1 MQTVYLLLGSNV
13 GDRMDYLKKA
23 SISIESKIGKI
34 VKKSQV
40 YETEP
45 WGEKE
50 QDDFLN
56 IVLEIQTKL
65 NPTTTLEKI
74 KEIESLLEREET
86 YKWGPRE
93 IDIDILFFGDEM
105 ISEVNLTIPH
115 PFIHERK
122 FTLVPLSEI
131 APDLYHPFMGTTVVE
146 LLLECEDMSDVKPF
160 KNLNLCW

>member
-50 QDDFLN
+50 QDDF
-56 IVLEIQTKL
+56 
-65 NPTTTLEKI
+65 
-74 KEIESLLEREET
+74 
-86 YKWGPRE
+86 
-93 IDIDILFFGDEM
+93 F
-105 ISEVNLTIPH
+105 
-115 PFIHERK
+115 
-122 FTLVPLSEI
+122 
-131 APDLYHPFMGTTVVE
+131 
-146 LLLECEDMSDVKPF
+146 
-160 KNLNLCW
+160 

>member
-1 MQTVYLLLGSNV
+1 
-13 GDRMDYLKKA
+13 MDYLKKA

-65 NPTTTLEKI
+65 NPTNTLEKI

-93 IDIDILFFGDEM
+93 IDIEILFFGDEM

-160 KNLNLCW
+160 KNLN

>member
-160 KNLNLCW
+160 KNLS

>member
-65 NPTTTLEKI
+65 NPTNTLEKI

-93 IDIDILFFGDEM
+93 IDIEILFFGDEM

-160 KNLNLCW
+160 KNLN

>member
-160 KNLNLCW
+160 KNLN

>member
-122 FTLVPLSEI
+122 FTLVPFSEI

-160 KNLNLCW
+160 KNLN

>member
-1 MQTVYLLLGSNV
+1 MQTIYLLLGSNV

-50 QDDFLN
+50 QEDFLN
-56 IVLEIQTKL
+56 IVLEVKTNL
-65 NPTTTLEKI
+65 NPANTLEKI

-105 ISEVNLTIPH
+105 ISEVDLTIPH

-131 APDLYHPFMGTTVVE
+131 APDLYHPFMGTTVIE
-146 LLLECEDMSDVKPF
+146 LLLACEDMSDVKPF
-160 KNLNLCW
+160 KNLN

>member
-65 NPTTTLEKI
+65 NPTTTLDKI

-131 APDLYHPFMGTTVVE
+131 APDLYHPFMGTTVIE
-146 LLLECEDMSDVKPF
+146 LLLSCEDMSDVKPF
-160 KNLNLCW
+160 KNLN

>member
-65 NPTTTLEKI
+65 NPTNTLEKI

-160 KNLNLCW
+160 KNLN